1 MGEWAKIYWESQHIG
16 NWEYDNSTGDYDVTA
31 DTDTDAKLEKTKITA
46 RRTYLASEYS
56 ADGKKSV

>member
-1 MGEWAKIYWESQHIG
+1 MPVFFFRH
-16 NWEYDNSTGDYDVTA
+16 STGDGDYDVTA
-31 DTDTDAKLEKTKITA
+31 DTDTDEKLEKTKITA